1 MVHQRDGGG
10 KISSSHSVKSFGD
23 QMPPKMGRCDLD
35 WIIILFFIHINAF
48 RVEKVEE
55 STHGTILLKITT
67 RNVKNRIKK
76 F

>member
-1 MVHQRDGGG
+1 
-10 KISSSHSVKSFGD
+10 
-23 QMPPKMGRCDLD
+23 MPPKMGRCDLD